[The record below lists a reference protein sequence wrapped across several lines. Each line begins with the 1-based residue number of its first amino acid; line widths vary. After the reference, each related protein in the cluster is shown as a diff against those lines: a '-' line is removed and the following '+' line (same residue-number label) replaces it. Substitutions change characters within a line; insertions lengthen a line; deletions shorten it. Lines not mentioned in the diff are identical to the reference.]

1 LRKILGR
8 KKMTKKK
15 KNVEWETSN
24 CLFRIKTLL
33 SQLKGVE
40 KQIAEYVLE
49 NSHEVVGIPI
59 TELAKKTKSSES
71 TVVRFC
77 RKLGYTGYQEFKVK
91 LASSLITLQEL
102 PSSDLSFQ
110 DDLTNIKRKI
120 VQANINAIKETD
132 EILSESEIKKAV
144 NAINKARKVDLYG
157 VGASG
162 LVALDLQQKLERIG
176 ILAYAYIDTHQQLV
190 SASLLNP
197 QDVAIGISYSGSTKD
212 TISALA
218 KAKENNATTIAI
230 TQYAHS
236 PILKHTDIKLF
247 LSAKEI
253 ALRVGAITSLIA
265 QLTVVDV
272 LYVSILVSRGEKI
285 IEVLARS
292 QSATTERKL

>member
-1 LRKILGR
+1 
-8 KKMTKKK
+8 MTKKK

-157 VGASG
+157 MGASG

-230 TQYAHS
+230 TQYAYS
-236 PILKHTDIKLF
+236 PILKYTDIKLF